1 MTAPA
6 LEKLTIE
13 HFRGAVKPFT
23 LKFDPSKKLTIIY
36 GENGT
41 GKSTICD
48 ALDLLASGQ
57 VGSLTNRGLGKTN
70 NYWHS
75 VGKRAADVAVTLE
88 YNGKACR
95 GTLRSNGVTIAPVD
109 ARPRVEVLR
118 RAQITLLLEARPGER
133 YEAIR
138 RFVEAPGVEA
148 SEAALNDTVRAV
160 QLQVDTALT
169 RVQENRETIHQF
181 WEKAGKPRAGALE
194 WAAQEIERDTDA
206 SDLELDAVGY
216 LQRAFER
223 LLEYPAKFESAQLKL
238 DAALA
243 AHNEAA
249 TALEQAVDQTNG
261 TTRELVT
268 LLEAAQ
274 AHLSK
279 HPEADV
285 CPLCGSAERARDLA
299 AQVQMR
305 LGAFE
310 SLRQAQAQ
318 VRAQTQAVE
327 TAKQQ
332 RDALTQLAREHAA
345 DWDIARKN
353 KQLPKDTP
361 LPPQAL
367 NAESA
372 AWRAWLNSYH
382 HLLARWKQMET
393 ERLDRKQF
401 LGTLQAAMQTLNE
414 NTAAYQEL
422 HDLVPRLQRTLEIVR
437 AERRAFTDRT
447 LARIAAEVGRLYEN
461 IHAGETLSA
470 ISLELDPK
478 KRASLEIGASFPGA
492 SGSPPQ
498 AYFSES
504 HLDTL
509 GLCIFIAMA
518 KLDEP
523 ANKILALDDI
533 LGSVDEPHVDRL
545 VQMLFQEAAHFQHC
559 LITTHYRPWR
569 ERLRWGEFQHG
580 ECHFVE
586 LRRWGATAGMD
597 VVTAIP
603 EVERLKKYLADPA
616 PDLQAIVAKAG
627 TLLEAALDFLT
638 IKYHCAVPRNADGK
652 YTIGE
657 MLPNVKVKL
666 RRALT
671 VEVGQRDASGA
682 LVYAPPIVLEPFFER
697 LDRIVVI
704 RNVMGAHYNTLAFE
718 LRDEDALEF
727 GRVTLQLVETL
738 MDPQVGWPTKNK
750 SGRYWHTSG
759 ETRRLY
765 PVLKPE

>member
-23 LKFDPSKKLTIIY
+23 LAFDPSKKLTIIY

-48 ALDLLASGQ
+48 ALDLLSSGQ
-57 VGSLTNRGLGKTN
+57 VGSLANRGLGKTN
-70 NYWHS
+70 GYWHS
-75 VGKRAADVAVTLE
+75 VGKRPADVVVTLE
-88 YNGKACR
+88 RGGKSCR
-95 GTLRSNGVTIAPVD
+95 ATLRSAGVTITPPD

-118 RAQITLLLEARPGER
+118 RAQITSLLEARPGER

-138 RFVEAPGVEA
+138 RFVEAPGVES
-148 SEAALNDTVRAV
+148 SESALNDTVKAV

-169 RVQENRETIHQF
+169 RVQENRETIRQF
-181 WEKAGKPRAGALE
+181 WEKAGKPRADALG
-194 WAAQEIERDTDA
+194 WAAQEIERDADA
-206 SDLELDAVGY
+206 FDLEVDALGY

-223 LLEYPAKFESAQLKL
+223 LLEYPTKFENAQRVL

-243 AHNEAA
+243 AQNDAT
-249 TALEQAVDQTNG
+249 TALAKAVDQTSG
-261 TTRELVT
+261 TTQELVI

-274 AHLSK
+274 AHLRG
-279 HPEADV
+279 HPEVDV
-285 CPLCGSAERARDLA
+285 CPLCGSAERARGLA
-299 AQVQMR
+299 EQIQTR

-310 SLRQAQAQ
+310 TLRQAQAQ
-318 VRAQTQAVE
+318 VRAQTQAAQ

-332 RDALTQLAREHAA
+332 GDTLAQLAREHAA
-345 DWDIARKN
+345 EWNIACKN
-353 KQLPKDTP
+353 EQLPKDTP
-361 LPPQAL
+361 LPRIAL
-367 NAESA
+367 AAEPSE
-372 AWRAWLNSYH
+372 WRAWLNSHY
-382 HLLARWKQMET
+382 HLLARWKQMEN
-393 ERLDRKQF
+393 ERIDRKQF

-414 NTAAYQEL
+414 NTAAYAEL
-422 HDLVPRLQRTLEIVR
+422 HDLVPRLQRTLEIAR
-437 AERRAFTDRT
+437 EERRAFTDRT
-447 LARIAAEVGRLYEN
+447 LARIAAEVGRLYECVHEN
-461 IHAGETLSA
+461 ENLNK
-470 ISLELDPK
+470 ISLELDSK

-492 SGSPPQ
+492 NDSPPQ

-509 GLCIFIAMA
+509 GLCIFIAMS
-518 KLDEP
+518 KLDGP
-523 ANKILALDDI
+523 ADKILVLDDI

-545 VQMLFQEAAHFQHC
+545 VRMLFQEAAHFQHC

-569 ERLRWGEFQHG
+569 ERLRWGEFQFG

-586 LRRWGATAGMD
+586 LRRWGIAAGME

-603 EVERLKKYLADPA
+603 EVERLKKYLADPS
-616 PDLQAIVAKAG
+616 PDLQTIVSKAG

-657 MLPNVKVKL
+657 MLPNVKGKL
-666 RRALT
+666 RKALA
-671 VEVGQRDASGA
+671 VEIGQRDASGA
-682 LVYAPPIVLEPFFER
+682 IAYSAPIPLEALFER
-697 LDRIVVI
+697 LDKIVVI
-704 RNVMGAHYNTLAFE
+704 RNVMGAHYNTLSFE

-727 GRVTLQLVETL
+727 GRVALQLVETL
-738 MDPQVGWPTKNK
+738 MDPRVGWPTKNK
-750 SGRYWHTSG
+750 SGRYWHTPG

>member
-1 MTAPA
+1 MSTAP

-23 LKFDPSKKLTIIY
+23 LKFDPTKKLTIIY

-48 ALDLLASGQ
+48 ALDLLSSGQ
-57 VGSLTNRGLGKTN
+57 VGSLANRGLGKTN
-70 NYWHS
+70 SYWHS

-88 YNGKACR
+88 FGGKKCR
-95 GTLRSNGVTIAPVD
+95 GALRSTGVTISPPD

-118 RAQITLLLEARPGER
+118 RAQITSLLEARPGER

-138 RFVEAPGVEA
+138 RFVEAPGVEQ
-148 SEAALNDTVRAV
+148 SESALSDALKTIQTDR
-160 QLQVDTALT
+160 DTALT
-169 RVQENRETIHQF
+169 RVQENRETIRQF
-181 WEKAGKPRAGALE
+181 WEKAGKPRADALG
-194 WAAQEIERDTDA
+194 WAAQEAERDPDA
-206 SDLELDAVGY
+206 FDLEVDALGY

-223 LLEYPAKFESAQLKL
+223 LLEYPAKFENAKLKL
-238 DAALA
+238 DAARA
-243 AHNEAA
+243 AQDEAA
-249 TALEQAVDQTNG
+249 GAFEQAVTQASG
-261 TTRELVT
+261 TPRELVA

-274 AHLSK
+274 AHLRA
-279 HPEADV
+279 HPDV
-285 CPLCGSAERARDLA
+285 DACPLCGSAERARDLA
-299 AQVQMR
+299 AQVQTR
-305 LGAFE
+305 LDAFE
-310 SLRQAQAQ
+310 TLRQAQAH
-318 VRAQTQAVE
+318 VRAQEQAVQ

-332 RDALTQLAREHAA
+332 SDTLAQLAREHAA
-345 DWDIARKN
+345 EWNTARQN
-353 KQLPKDTP
+353 RELPKDTP
-361 LPPQAL
+361 LPQLAL
-367 NAESA
+367 PVEPME
-372 AWRAWLNSYH
+372 WRAWLNSHY
-382 HLLARWKQMET
+382 HLLARWKQLET
-393 ERLDRKQF
+393 ERIDRKQF
-401 LGTLQAAMQTLNE
+401 LGTLQAALQTLNE
-414 NTAAYQEL
+414 NTEAYQDL
-422 HDLVPRLQRTLEIVR
+422 HALVPRLQRTLDIVR
-437 AERRAFTDRT
+437 AERRAFTDAT
-447 LARIAAEVGRLYEN
+447 LARIAAEVGRLYECVHEN
-461 IHAGETLSA
+461 ENLNK

-492 SGSPPQ
+492 QGAPPQ

-518 KLDEP
+518 KEDAP
-523 ANKILALDDI
+523 AEKILALDDI

-545 VQMLFQEAAHFQHC
+545 VRMLFDEAAHFQHC

-569 ERLRWGEFQHG
+569 ERLRWGEFQYG

-586 LRRWGATAGMD
+586 LRRWGAAAGMD

-603 EVERLKKYLADPA
+603 EVALLKRYLETTP
-616 PDLQAIVAKAG
+616 PDLQTIVSKAG
-627 TLLEAALDFLT
+627 TLLEAVLDFLT

-657 MLPNVKVKL
+657 MLPNVKGKL
-666 RRALT
+666 RKALS
-671 VEVGQRDASGA
+671 VEVGRRDASGA
-682 LVYAPPIVLEPFFER
+682 LVYAPAISLEDLFER
-697 LDRIVVI
+697 LDKIVTI
-704 RNVMGAHYNTLAFE
+704 RNVMGAHYNPLSFE

-727 GRVTLQLVETL
+727 GRVVLTLVETL

-750 SGRYWHTSG
+750 GGRYWHTPG